1 MGDALTHAIVAPKYT
16 NSVEACVDAEFV
28 ASMVCAC
35 SSVITGVKPSEL
47 FGFSPRGRRFDVS
60 PESLRALAQEA
71 TTVYAQGLADAPVR
85 LTPLGSYRGRQM
97 LLCWRPEALQ
107 GLLND
112 EDSLA
117 FLQEYGF
124 DTHSPEDLVH
134 SAAERLGDFYAGRRM
149 APRDA
154 HATGGYAASAFPHE
168 VGVLLG
174 FPVGDVREYISH
186 AGGGELACGNW
197 KVYGDVD
204 KATRSFARIA
214 RAKKRCALLSSK
226 GYSVRGLIREH
237 QAHDLR

>member
-47 FGFSPRGRRFDVS
+47 FGFSPRGRRFDVGS
-60 PESLRALAQEA
+60 ESLHALAQEA
-71 TTVYAQGLADAPVR
+71 TTVYAQGLSDSPVR
-85 LTPLGSYRGRQM
+85 LTSLGAYRSRQM

-107 GLLND
+107 SLLD
-112 EDSLA
+112 DGDTRA
-117 FLQEYGF
+117 FLEEYGF
-124 DTHSPEDLVH
+124 DTRGPAELVQ
-134 SAAERLGDFYAGRRM
+134 SAAGRLGDFYAGRRT
-149 APRDA
+149 APKDA

-174 FPVGDVREYISH
+174 FPVKDVREYIAH
-186 AGGGELACGNW
+186 AGAGELACGNW

-204 KATRSFARIA
+204 RATRSFARIA

-226 GYSVRGLIREH
+226 GYSVRDLIREH